1 MLTVESPSE
10 LPAVVGSELGT
21 TPWLCI
27 DQLRIDAFAEATEDR
42 QWIHVDPERA
52 ASSPFGGSIA
62 HGFLS
67 LSLISRVLEQLLQV
81 RGAAML
87 VNYGLNKVRFP
98 TPVPAGSRVRGS
110 GRLIE
115 VEQVHG
121 GWQVIL
127 DLVVELEGATKPAC
141 VAAFVVR
148 VA

>member
-1 MLTVESPSE
+1 MLTIESPSD

-21 TPWLCI
+21 TPWLSI
-27 DQLRIDAFAEATEDR
+27 DQIRIDAFAEATEDR

-67 LSLISRVLEQLLQV
+67 LSLISRFLEQLLQV
-81 RGAAML
+81 RDAAML

-115 VEQVHG
+115 VEQVLG
-121 GWQVIL
+121 GWQVTL
-127 DLVVELEGATKPAC
+127 DLVVELEGAAKPAC
-141 VAAFVVR
+141 VAVFVVR